1 MKLTIN
7 GEAKEIKRVID
18 GDTLDRAD
26 DPIVSRHE
34 AACVVFR
41 IHDLLAM
48 ELFSENQKLGRF
60 VIVDEFDIAGGGII
74 TEVLEQY
81 NNRRNKTLSN
91 VLVDAAGQHEGF
103 EEELFTLLRKYFP
116 HQFH

>member
-1 MKLTIN
+1 
-7 GEAKEIKRVID
+7 
-18 GDTLDRAD
+18 
-26 DPIVSRHE
+26 
-34 AACVVFR
+34 
-41 IHDLLAM
+41 M
-48 ELFSENQKLGRF
+48 ELFAENQKLGRF

-81 NNRRNKTLSN
+81 TNRRTKGLNTLI
-91 VLVDAAGQHEGF
+91 VDAATQNEGF